1 MNWLFDRPVYVAF
14 LGLMLCVPIAI
25 GWVMSGR
32 KEMLYALAV
41 AFALFVGLLIVERV
55 VVTDREALE
64 ATVKQIAYDVQ
75 ANDHQAVQGHIY
87 SGSPQLKQKVQA
99 ELPNYKFIECR
110 ITSQPVIEV
119 NSKDEPRSAKV
130 SFLAAA
136 AGDFK
141 YEGMSASA
149 SKEAPI
155 RRHIILHMRKEANGQ
170 WTVEDYDHKDIT
182 DAFFDKKTE

>member
-1 MNWLFDRPVYVAF
+1 MNWLFDRPVYVAI
-14 LGLMLCVPIAI
+14 LGVLLCVPIAI
-25 GWVMSGR
+25 LWVTSGR

-41 AFALFVGLLIVERV
+41 AFALFVALLITERM

-64 ATVKQIAYDVQ
+64 ATVVQIARDVQ
-75 ANDHQAVQGHIY
+75 ANNHQAVQGHIY

-99 ELPNYKFIECR
+99 ELPNYQFIECR
-110 ITSQPVIEV
+110 ITSQPEIEV
-119 NSKDEPRSAKV
+119 NAKDEPRSAKV

-155 RRHIILHMRKEANGQ
+155 RRHIILHMRKEADGN
-170 WTVEDYDHKDIT
+170 WKVEDYEHKEIT
-182 DAFFDKKTE
+182 DAFFNKKVE

>member
-1 MNWLFDRPVYVAF
+1 MNWLFDRPVYVAI

-41 AFALFVGLLIVERV
+41 AFALFVSLLIIERV

-64 ATVKQIAYDVQ
+64 ATVVQIARDVQ

-87 SGSPQLKQKVQA
+87 FGSPQLKQKVQA

-110 ITSQPVIEV
+110 ITSQPEIEV
-119 NSKDEPRSAKV
+119 NTKDEPRSATV

-136 AGDFK
+136 AGEFR
-141 YEGMSASA
+141 YEGMNASA

-155 RRHIILHMRKEANGQ
+155 RRRIILKMRKEADGH
-170 WTVEDYDHKDIT
+170 WAVEDYDHEDIT
-182 DAFFDKKTE
+182 KEFFNKKEP

>member
-1 MNWLFDRPVYVAF
+1 MNWLFDRPVSIAIM
-14 LGLMLCVPIAI
+14 GLMLCIPIAI

-41 AFALFVGLLIVERV
+41 AFALFVGLLIMERV

-64 ATVKQIAYDVQ
+64 ATVVQIARDVQ
-75 ANDHQAVQGHIY
+75 ANDHQAVQRHIY

-110 ITSQPVIEV
+110 ITSQPEIEV
-119 NSKDEPRSAKV
+119 NAKDEPRSAKV

-141 YEGMSASA
+141 YEGMTASA

-155 RRHIILHMRKEANGQ
+155 RRRIILKMKKEADGR
-170 WTVEDYDHKDIT
+170 WAVDDYDHEGIEKE
-182 DAFFDKKTE
+182 FFNKKVE